1 MSDPTADEDEDDP
14 GLLVKASFALGIP
27 LHDTSRKG
35 DVISTCSLSAQ

>member
-27 LHDTSRKG
+27 LPTGVERE
-35 DVISTCSLSAQ
+35 TLSPRVV